1 MVIGRFLSSLDPQ
14 ILILLPTDA
23 LSIVTGGEKMVV
35 RFISQAA
42 EVAIFLAAATLLV
55 VGVLKVC

>member
-1 MVIGRFLSSLDPQ
+1 M
-14 ILILLPTDA
+14 
-23 LSIVTGGEKMVV
+23 KMVV

-42 EVAIFLAAATLLV
+42 EAAIFLAAASLLV